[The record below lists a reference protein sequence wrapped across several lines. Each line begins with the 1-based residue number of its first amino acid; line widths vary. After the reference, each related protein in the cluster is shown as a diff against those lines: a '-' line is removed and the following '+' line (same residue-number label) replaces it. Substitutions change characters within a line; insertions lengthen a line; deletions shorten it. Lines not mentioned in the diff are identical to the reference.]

1 MKGGGKM
8 KERKIEIGLEGVEAK
23 VIYHQLKGFEVKTLL
38 LSFDGPRRVLSTMEG
53 FKEVR
58 FVGNHYDPP
67 ELWDYLHEHFEEHRS
82 WLPQAL
88 RLPPEESAFLFT
100 GADMDNLGV
109 GEESFEELWVCCLA
123 TAGVKS
129 NALRAGV
136 DKAGSQSVGTI
147 NLILLTSAAL
157 TDGAMAGAVIT
168 ATEAKTSILQDLD
181 VRSSYNPQLQA
192 TGTGTD
198 NLIIIPGSGPFITYT
213 GGHAKIGELIGVTVR
228 KAVAEALAKQE
239 GIKESPVG
247 RRKRLGE
254 GYIQVYT
261 GNGKGKTTA
270 SLGLAFRAAGHG
282 LKTYIGQF
290 MKGQRYGE
298 LEAVKL
304 TKPYITIEQYGQP
317 GWVHAHRPP
326 KEDDIQ
332 LAREGLR
339 KAREAMQSGEYDII
353 VLDEITTAYYFKLI
367 SLEDM
372 LELVRSKPEDV
383 ELIFTGRYAPQEL
396 IEAAD
401 LVTEMREVKH
411 YYQKGVRA
419 RDGIER

>member
-1 MKGGGKM
+1 M
-8 KERKIEIGLEGVEAK
+8 KERNVEIGLEGVEAK
-23 VIYHQLKGFEVKTLL
+23 VIYHRLKGFEVKALL
-38 LSFDGPRRVLSTMEG
+38 LSFDRPRRVLSTLEG

-67 ELWDYLHEHFEEHRS
+67 ELWDYLHEHFEEHRN

-88 RLPPEESAFLFT
+88 GLPPEESAFLFT

-109 GEESFEELWVCCLA
+109 GEEGFEGLKVCCFA

-129 NALRAGV
+129 NAMRAGV

-147 NLILLTSAAL
+147 NLILLASAAL
-157 TDGAMAGAVIT
+157 TDGAMARAVIT

-181 VRSSYNPQLQA
+181 IRSSYSPQLQA

-198 NLIIIPGSGPFITYT
+198 NLIIVPGSGPLLTYT
-213 GGHAKIGELIGVTVR
+213 GGHSKIGELLGVAVR
-228 KAVAEALAKQE
+228 RAVAGALAKQE
-239 GIKESPVG
+239 GIG
-247 RRKRLGE
+247 GIRRKPLDR
-254 GYIQVYT
+254 GYVQVYT

-270 SLGLAFRAAGHG
+270 ALGLALRAAGHG
-282 LKTYIGQF
+282 LRTYIGQF
-290 MKGQRYGE
+290 MKGQHYGE

-304 TKPYITIEQYGQP
+304 AKPHITIEQYGQP
-317 GWVHAHRPP
+317 GWVHVHKPP
-326 KEDDIQ
+326 KEEDIR
-332 LAREGLR
+332 LAQEGLR
-339 KAREAMQSGEYDII
+339 RAREAMLSGEYDII
-353 VLDEITTAYYFKLI
+353 VLDEIATAHYFDLI

-372 LELVRSKPEDV
+372 LELIRSKPDNV
-383 ELIFTGRYAPQEL
+383 ELVFTGRYAPQEL
-396 IEAAD
+396 IEIAD

-411 YYQKGVRA
+411 YYQEGVSA

>member
-1 MKGGGKM
+1 MR
-8 KERKIEIGLEGVEAK
+8 ERKIKIGLKGVEAK

-38 LSFDGPRRVLSTMEG
+38 LSFDGPRRALSTMEG

-58 FVGNHYDPP
+58 FVGNHYDPS
-67 ELWDYLHEHFEEHRS
+67 ELWDYLHEHFEEHRN

-88 RLPPEESAFLFT
+88 GLPPEESAFLFT

-109 GEESFEELWVCCLA
+109 GEESFEELKVCCLA

-157 TDGAMAGAVIT
+157 TDGAMAEAVIT

-181 VRSSYNPQLQA
+181 IRSSYSPHLQA

-198 NLIIIPGSGPFITYT
+198 NLIIVSGDGPLITYT

-228 KAVAEALAKQE
+228 RAVAEALAKQE
-239 GIKESPVG
+239 GIEESPVG
-247 RRKRLGE
+247 RKRLGE
-254 GYIQVYT
+254 GYVQVYT

-290 MKGQRYGE
+290 MKGQRCGE
-298 LEAVKL
+298 LEAAKL
-304 TKPYITIEQYGQP
+304 MKPYITIEQYGQP
-317 GWVHAHRPP
+317 SWVHTRRPP
-326 KEDDIQ
+326 KEDNIQ

-339 KAREAMQSGEYDII
+339 KAREAMLSGEYDII

>member
-1 MKGGGKM
+1 MR
-8 KERKIEIGLEGVEAK
+8 ERKIEIGVEGAEAK
-23 VIYHQLKGFEVKTLL
+23 IIYHELRGFEVKTLL
-38 LSFDGPRRVLSTMEG
+38 VLLESPRRVLSTMEG
-53 FKEVR
+53 FKKVK

-67 ELWDYLHEHFEEHRS
+67 ELWDYLHEHFEEHRN

-88 RLPPEESAFLFT
+88 GLPPEESAFLFT

-109 GEESFEELWVCCLA
+109 GEESFEELKVCCLA
-123 TAGVKS
+123 TAGVRS
-129 NALRAGV
+129 NAMRAGV
-136 DKAGSQSVGTI
+136 DRAGSQSAGTI

-157 TDGAMAGAVIT
+157 TDGAMARAVIT

-181 VRSSYNPQLQA
+181 IRSSYNPRLQA

-198 NLIIIPGSGPFITYT
+198 NLIIVPGSGPLLTYT
-213 GGHAKIGELIGVTVR
+213 GGHSKIGELIGVAVR

-239 GIKESPVG
+239 GISG
-247 RRKRLGE
+247 IARRRLDR
-254 GYIQVYT
+254 GYVQVYT

-270 SLGLAFRAAGHG
+270 ALGLALRAAGHG

-290 MKGQRYGE
+290 MKGQHYGE
-298 LEAVKL
+298 LEAAKL
-304 TKPYITIEQYGQP
+304 VKPYITIEQYGRP
-317 GWVHAHRPP
+317 GWVHVHKPP
-326 KEDDIQ
+326 KEEDVR
-332 LAREGLR
+332 LAQEGLR
-339 KAREAMQSGEYDII
+339 KAREAMLSGEYDII

-411 YYQKGVRA
+411 YYQKGVKA

>member
-1 MKGGGKM
+1 M

-23 VIYHQLKGFEVKTLL
+23 VIYHRLKGFEVKTLL
-38 LSFDGPRRVLSTMEG
+38 LSFDRPRRVLSTMEG

-67 ELWDYLHEHFEEHRS
+67 ELWDYLHEHFEEHRN

-88 RLPPEESAFLFT
+88 GLLPEKSAFLFT

-109 GEESFEELWVCCLA
+109 GEQSFEELRVCCLA
-123 TAGVKS
+123 TAGVRS

-136 DKAGSQSVGTI
+136 DEAGSRSPGTI
-147 NLILLTSAAL
+147 NLILLTNATL
-157 TDGAMAGAVIT
+157 TDGAMARAVIT
-168 ATEAKTSILQDLD
+168 ATEAKTTILQDLD
-181 VRSSYNPQLQA
+181 VRSSYNPRFQA

-198 NLIIIPGSGPFITYT
+198 NLIIVPGSGPLVTYT
-213 GGHAKIGELIGVTVR
+213 GGHAKIGELLGVTVR

-239 GIKESPVG
+239 GIEGKPAE
-247 RRKRLGE
+247 RKALGK

-270 SLGLAFRAAGHG
+270 AVGLALRAAGHG

-290 MKGQRYGE
+290 MKGQHYGE
-298 LEAVKL
+298 LEAAKQV
-304 TKPYITIEQYGQP
+304 KPYITIEQYGRP
-317 GWVHAHRPP
+317 GWVHVHKPP
-326 KEDDIQ
+326 KEEDVR
-332 LAREGLR
+332 LAQEGLR
-339 KAREAMQSGEYDII
+339 KAREAMLSGEYDII
-353 VLDEITTAYYFKLI
+353 VLDEISTAHYFELI
-367 SLEDM
+367 SIEDM
-372 LELVRSKPEDV
+372 LELIRSKPENV
-383 ELIFTGRYAPQEL
+383 ELVLTGRFAPPEVTDL
-396 IEAAD
+396 AD

-411 YYQKGVRA
+411 YYQKGVKA

>member
-1 MKGGGKM
+1 M
-8 KERKIEIGLEGVEAK
+8 KERKIKIGFEKVEAK
-23 VIYHQLKGFEVKTLL
+23 IIYHQLKGFEVKTLL
-38 LSFDGPRRVLSTMEG
+38 ILLDRVRKVLSTMEG

-88 RLPPEESAFLFT
+88 GLPPEESAFLFT

-109 GEESFEELWVCCLA
+109 GEESFEELKVCCLA
-123 TAGVKS
+123 TAGVRS

-157 TDGAMAGAVIT
+157 TDGAMARAVIT

-198 NLIIIPGSGPFITYT
+198 NLIIIPGSGPLLTYT
-213 GGHAKIGELIGVTVR
+213 GGHAKIGELIGVAVR

-239 GIKESPVG
+239 EVKGNQP
-247 RRKRLGE
+247 RKPLGK

-270 SLGLAFRAAGHG
+270 ALGLAFRAAGHG

-290 MKGQRYGE
+290 MKGQHYGE
-298 LEAVKL
+298 LEAAKQV
-304 TKPYITIEQYGQP
+304 KPYITIEQYGQP
-317 GWVHAHRPP
+317 GWVHVHKPP
-326 KEDDIQ
+326 KEEDVR
-332 LAREGLR
+332 LAQEGLR
-339 KAREAMQSGEYDII
+339 KAREAMLSGEYDII
-353 VLDEITTAYYFKLI
+353 VLDEINTAYYFELI
-367 SLEDM
+367 SLEDV
-372 LELVRSKPEDV
+372 LKLIRSKPENV
-383 ELIFTGRYAPQEL
+383 ELVLTGRFAPPEVTGL
-396 IEAAD
+396 AD

-411 YYQKGVRA
+411 YYQKGVKA